1 MILISLDK
9 ASVLESVD
17 KENKCWIHTVDISFV
32 ESIDKNNLIGFKK
45 NERTRNLSNKFFS
58 GNEVFLVTRMDNKY
72 ICYGYTIIEEAIK
85 NDVPLYEFYENRFKL
100 KIKRI
105 KYFLQ
110 PVVIDDIRNKL
121 ESIKSTG
128 RISDVLKVGYY
139 REITQE
145 DYKFIKKQS
154 STTGM
159 FPVYFDVYTKN
170 MKEFILNTCR
180 SIYNILKVEKN
191 YSQIEITKFLSL
203 LKVSL
208 NGYGINKDVDELK
221 RFYSRYAHELGF
233 KHVTTRDPDKFV
245 VLLSPSGEKNNFG
258 YISLE

>member
-1 MILISLDK
+1 MILISSDK
-9 ASVLESVD
+9 SSTLEASD
-17 KENKCWIHTVDISFV
+17 NENKCWIHTVDLSLV
-32 ESIDKNNLIGFKK
+32 KSIDENNLIGFKK
-45 NERTRNLSNKFFS
+45 NERTKNLSNKFFS
-58 GNEVFLVTRMDNKY
+58 GNEIFLVTRMDNKY
-72 ICYGYTIIEEAIK
+72 ICYGYTIIDETNR
-85 NDVPLYEFYENRFKL
+85 NDVNLYGFYENRFKL

-110 PVVIDDIRNKL
+110 PIVIDDIRNKL
-121 ESIKSTG
+121 NSIKSTG

-145 DYKFIKKQS
+145 DYKLIKKQS

-159 FPVYFDVYTKN
+159 FPVYFEVYTKN
-170 MKEFILNTCR
+170 MKEFILNTCK
-180 SIYNILKVEKN
+180 SVYNILKVETN

-203 LKVSL
+203 LKASL
-208 NGYGINKDVDELK
+208 NGYGINKDADELK

-245 VLLSPSGEKNNFG
+245 VLLSPSGEKKNFG